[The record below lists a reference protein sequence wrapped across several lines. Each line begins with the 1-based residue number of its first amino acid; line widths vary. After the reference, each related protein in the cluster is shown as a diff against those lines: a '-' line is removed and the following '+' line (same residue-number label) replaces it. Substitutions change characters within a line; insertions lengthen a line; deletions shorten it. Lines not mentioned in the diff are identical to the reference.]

1 MKKLIFIL
9 IASVFTTTCYQ
20 AQTFSAS
27 DEMHIYNYTHYTMGG
42 HVMASKPTTCY
53 PTVTGGFDQNI
64 FPTGD
69 PLGRDIVMYKKFNNS
84 HLTTIPISIWTI
96 KASATTSAFNL
107 PSSSPLLINPYAQQT
122 RWSGILVEYWD
133 NNGTVN
139 SGFGLNI
146 VNAAQGDC
154 SQYPMT
160 YFDPVSPITVES
172 FYIDDNYYVIM
183 M

>member
-84 HLTTIPISIWTI
+84 QSATIPISSWLV
-96 KASATTSAFNL
+96 KGGATTTPYPL
-107 PSSSPLLINPYAQQT
+107 YPSVPANVPLLGFFETQV

-146 VNAAQGDC
+146 VMQRKGIVR
-154 SQYPMT
+154 S
-160 YFDPVSPITVES
+160 IR
-172 FYIDDNYYVIM
+172 
-183 M
+183 